1 MKTYV
6 PLLPKKKS
14 LQQHLYQPVGSVL
27 HASWEQEATS
37 AGCPTL
43 SADRNALGR
52 QNPTDFLRQCW
63 WLCAGHSTV
72 HSRYSATTDKQL
84 TKLSSS
90 RWEGSHLEPSCSF
103 SFGLKNWLEKERK
116 LTKLPNTL
124 KIQLR
129 VNSKAKWNL
138 ALLEILAWIK
148 IPQKSSWL
156 VNLIALSKHV
166 HKAALVD
173 TQRMFTQPYRMRLC
187 CCRKMDGTADHHVKQ
202 EKLSS
207 GQCCYRG
214 K

>member
-1 MKTYV
+1 MAITPEWRPMFACSQRRRACNSICTSQWGLSCMPSESRRQRLQAALHSLRTETSQGDRT
-6 PLLPKKKS
+6 PLIS
-14 LQQHLYQPVGSVL
+14 WGSAGDSVL
-27 HASWEQEATS
+27 GIALCT
-37 AGCPTL
+37 AGT
-43 SADRNALGR
+43 R
-52 QNPTDFLRQCW
+52 QTN
-63 WLCAGHSTV
+63 
-72 HSRYSATTDKQL
+72 
-84 TKLSSS
+84 KLSSS
-90 RWEGSHLEPSCSF
+90 RWEGSHLEPSHSF

-129 VNSKAKWNL
+129 VNSEAKWNL
-138 ALLEILAWIK
+138 VLLEILVWIK

-187 CCRKMDGTADHHVKQ
+187 CCRKMDADHHVKQ

-207 GQCCYRG
+207 GQWCYRG